1 MRIES
6 LLNDEAILGEIGR
19 RLAKRRIDLGYTQAD
34 LADQAGI
41 AKRTVERVEAGN
53 PTQMTNIIRI
63 LRVLGWLENLE
74 RLLPEMGPS
83 PMDLLKLKGK
93 ERQRASGRR
102 VRSVEPWS
110 WGDET

>member
-1 MRIES
+1 MYIEPS
-6 LLNDEAILGEIGR
+6 LNDETILGEIGR
-19 RLAKRRIDLGYTQAD
+19 RLAKRRIALGYTQAH

-41 AKRTVERVEAGN
+41 AKRTVERIEAGN

-74 RLLPEMGPS
+74 RLIPEIGPS

-93 ERQRASGRR
+93 ERQRASKQR
-102 VRSVEPWS
+102 VQSDKSWT